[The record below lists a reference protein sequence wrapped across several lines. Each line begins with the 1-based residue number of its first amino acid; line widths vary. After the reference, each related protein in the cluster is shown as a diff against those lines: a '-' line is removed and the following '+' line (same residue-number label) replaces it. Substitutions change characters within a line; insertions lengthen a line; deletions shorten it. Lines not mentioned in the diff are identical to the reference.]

1 MKRFDIR
8 KCYFCNKHFFILYNG
23 QKLKE
28 KWSEIEY
35 FHIFKILIATV
46 IFTSKKGRP
55 SVISP
60 KGQVNTLPDS
70 YSGKFERTHMIKS
83 SQNLESWKEEHH
95 FFPL

>member
-8 KCYFCNKHFFILYNG
+8 KCYFCNKHFFILHNG

-46 IFTSKKGRP
+46 IFTSKKGRS

-60 KGQVNTLPDS
+60 KKQLNTLPDS
-70 YSGKFERTHMIKS
+70 YSGKFERTHIDQIISEFGVMEGR
-83 SQNLESWKEEHH
+83 NH